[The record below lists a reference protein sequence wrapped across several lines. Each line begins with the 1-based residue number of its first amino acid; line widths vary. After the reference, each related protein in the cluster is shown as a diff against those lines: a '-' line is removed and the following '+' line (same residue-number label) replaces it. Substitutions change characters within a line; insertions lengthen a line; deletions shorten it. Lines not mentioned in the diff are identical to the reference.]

1 MVEFLLLALCT
12 VRYGKNSPLFL
23 SSLDCPPPLS
33 PPCLPVATFR
43 GVDGVV
49 NPSSVRATV
58 GPPSIFV
65 RTMVQGTELRPN
77 GRRQGSRKQEEACRV
92 TFLQFGPDFPL
103 RSAVV
108 APLYSAG
115 ERSIPAVLFLHLFSN
130 RYPAWP
136 FAPEE
141 RVSSSFSSES
151 EEKKQG
157 RTADRKNGEEV
168 HRSFS
173 HEECRLQHNLL
184 VLLLCKDVQ
193 IRTDTEF
200 SNKYSRR
207 RRLSSTFLN
216 WNKLFPLAPVFRQP
230 IVACRLPASGPGRSV
245 PIWRRITL
253 IPPAAFSE
261 KGKREKEKR
270 EERAQLLLFNGDLR
284 RRWEEVG
291 RGRKGAG
298 RKKQARKGGS
308 GR

>member
-1 MVEFLLLALCT
+1 MKVDLSLISNLERFSLLPLRNPSKSLVEFLLLALCT

-65 RTMVQGTELRPN
+65 RAMVQGTELRPN

-130 RYPAWP
+130 RYPARP
-136 FAPEE
+136 FAP
-141 RVSSSFSSES
+141 
-151 EEKKQG
+151 
-157 RTADRKNGEEV
+157 
-168 HRSFS
+168 
-173 HEECRLQHNLL
+173 
-184 VLLLCKDVQ
+184 
-193 IRTDTEF
+193 
-200 SNKYSRR
+200 
-207 RRLSSTFLN
+207 
-216 WNKLFPLAPVFRQP
+216 FPP
-230 IVACRLPASGPGRSV
+230 S
-245 PIWRRITL
+245 
-253 IPPAAFSE
+253 
-261 KGKREKEKR
+261 
-270 EERAQLLLFNGDLR
+270 
-284 RRWEEVG
+284 
-291 RGRKGAG
+291 
-298 RKKQARKGGS
+298 RKKKNRGEPQTGKMEMRFIDRFPMKNAVCNTTY
-308 GR
+308 

>member
-12 VRYGKNSPLFL
+12 VRYGKFSPLFL

-115 ERSIPAVLFLHLFSN
+115 ERSTVYLL
-130 RYPAWP
+130 
-136 FAPEE
+136 
-141 RVSSSFSSES
+141 SFSS
-151 EEKKQG
+151 
-157 RTADRKNGEEV
+157 T
-168 HRSFS
+168 FF
-173 HEECRLQHNLL
+173 L
-184 VLLLCKDVQ
+184 
-193 IRTDTEF
+193 TDTQRGP
-200 SNKYSRR
+200 SR
-207 RRLSSTFLN
+207 L
-216 WNKLFPLAPVFRQP
+216 
-230 IVACRLPASGPGRSV
+230 
-245 PIWRRITL
+245 
-253 IPPAAFSE
+253 
-261 KGKREKEKR
+261 
-270 EERAQLLLFNGDLR
+270 
-284 RRWEEVG
+284 
-291 RGRKGAG
+291 RKGFLLPFPPS
-298 RKKQARKGGS
+298 RKKKNRGEPQTGKMERRFIDRFPMKNAVCNTTYLS
-308 GR
+308 CF

>member
-1 MVEFLLLALCT
+1 M
-12 VRYGKNSPLFL
+12 
-23 SSLDCPPPLS
+23 
-33 PPCLPVATFR
+33 
-43 GVDGVV
+43 
-49 NPSSVRATV
+49 
-58 GPPSIFV
+58 
-65 RTMVQGTELRPN
+65 
-77 GRRQGSRKQEEACRV
+77 
-92 TFLQFGPDFPL
+92 
-103 RSAVV
+103 
-108 APLYSAG
+108 
-115 ERSIPAVLFLHLFSN
+115 
-130 RYPAWP
+130 P
-136 FAPEE
+136 FATQLTCLA
-141 RVSSSFSSES
+141 S
-151 EEKKQG
+151 
-157 RTADRKNGEEV
+157 
-168 HRSFS
+168 
-173 HEECRLQHNLL
+173 
-184 VLLLCKDVQ
+184 KDLQ

-230 IVACRLPASGPGRSV
+230 IVACRLSAAGPGRSV

-261 KGKREKEKR
+261 KGKREKERENGKR